1 MRLCLT
7 MFKPTIIT
15 RYLVKHL
22 AFRFLILTG
31 GILSLVYLITFV
43 EMMRKINDDMP
54 IPFLDML
61 YLSFSQLPPVIDKIF
76 PFLILLSSL
85 WSIFS
90 LLKTSELIILKASA
104 ISLWHIAR
112 TYFGASFVC
121 AIVYVFAIMPILADL
136 HHNYRSWENNQM
148 RISRNINKKMIMTD
162 NHIVFL
168 NIDQFDTLNNTLK
181 DVHITFL
188 DKNHVL
194 QKVYYAPLGMYNQDS
209 KMIVFDTITMIQTNT
224 VILEPEQIISN
235 FSFGVSLADTDT
247 NTNKQEI
254 TGIYDYSLLIANQ
267 KQQKLSTRSLL
278 IIFYNLL
285 FLPLTCGIYS
295 FIGIVSVPHLYR
307 GLKNIKNI
315 MVALSGGLLFY
326 ILDNWIMVI
335 AGNDILPL
343 LMALITIKMPVIL
356 FCVVIIFN
364 KEYGFTK
371 Q

>member
-1 MRLCLT
+1 MRLSWHRI
-7 MFKPTIIT
+7 KPTIIT
-15 RYLVKHL
+15 VYLVKHL
-22 AFRFLILTG
+22 TFRFFILTG

-43 EMMRKINDDMP
+43 EMMRKTSHNMP
-54 IPFLDML
+54 ITFVDML

-104 ISLWHIAR
+104 VSLWHIAR
-112 TYFGASFVC
+112 TYFGTSFVY
-121 AIVYVFAIMPILADL
+121 AIMYVFAIMPILANL
-136 HHNYRSWENNQM
+136 HHNYRNWENNQM
-148 RISRNINKKMIMTD
+148 RISHNINKKIIVSG
-162 NHIVFL
+162 NKIVFL

-194 QKVYYAPLGMYNQDS
+194 QEVYYAPLGMYNQDN
-209 KMIVFDTITMIQTNT
+209 KMIVFDTIKMIQTNS
-224 VILEPEQIISN
+224 VMLEPEKTISH
-235 FSFGVSLADTDT
+235 FSLDVSLDDTNM

-254 TGIYDYSLLIANQ
+254 TGIYDYSSLIANQ
-267 KQQKLSTRSLL
+267 KQQHLSTRSLS
-278 IIFYNLL
+278 IVFYNLL

-307 GLKNIKNI
+307 GFKNIKNI
-315 MVALSGGLLFY
+315 MVALLSGLLFY
-326 ILDNWIMVI
+326 ILDNWIMAI

-343 LMALITIKMPVIL
+343 LMALITVKMPVIL
-356 FCVVIIFN
+356 FCIVIIFN